1 MKSKNSTKK
10 SKKPISKIQ
19 PKRVTLKDKIKVSA
33 SQEQTENVL
42 RESEEK
48 FKKLAEN
55 FLERLID
62 TIPNPVFYKDVEG
75 KYRGCNRAFEGYIG
89 ITKDKLIGKSDYD
102 IAPKN
107 LADIYFAKDKALLDN
122 PGKQI
127 YESQVQYADG
137 TIHDVVFYRASFEKA
152 DSVLGGLVGVML
164 DITDRKRLEKQL
176 QQSQKIEAVG
186 HLAAGI
192 AHDFNNILTAIIGY
206 ANLLQMKM
214 KDDDPLKNSIDQILI
229 LTDRAESLTK
239 NLLTFSRD
247 QTVALEAIDMNEV
260 VLNLEKFLARVIG
273 ENIEFKTEISER
285 ELPVMADSSQIEQV
299 LMNLSTNAR
308 DSMPKGGLLK
318 IKTEMIEMD
327 REFLDKNGYGKEG
340 IYALISISDTGMGM
354 DDLIKESIF
363 EPFFTTKEMGKGTGL
378 GLSVVY
384 GIIKQHNGYI
394 NVESEKGKGTTFRIC
409 LPLVKGR
416 YGLGKPSKSAAQL
429 GGTETVLVAEDD
441 NEVRSLIKKLLREYG
456 YNVIEAFDGDNA
468 VKKFFENKD
477 SIDLI
482 LLDII
487 MPKKGGKDVYREII
501 ASSPNVKAIFM
512 SGYPSYIAFQFD
524 KEALDNAVFVSKPV
538 VPTELLKKIKEVLN
552 K

>member
-10 SKKPISKIQ
+10 KRKPISKIQ
-19 PKRVTLKDKIKVSA
+19 PKCVTLKDKIKVSA

-62 TIPNPVFYKDVEG
+62 TIPNPVFYKDIEG
-75 KYRGCNRAFEGYIG
+75 KYRGCNRAFEDYIG

-214 KDDDPLKNSIDQILI
+214 KDDDPLKNSIDQILV

-239 NLLTFSRD
+239 NLLTFSSD

-340 IYALISISDTGMGM
+340 MYALISISDTGMGM

-363 EPFFTTKEMGKGTGL
+363 EPFFTTKDVGKGTGL

-394 NVESEKGKGTTFRIC
+394 NVESEKGKGTTFRIY

-416 YGLGKPSKSAAQL
+416 YGLGKPSESAAQL

-487 MPKKGGKDVYREII
+487 MPKKGGKDVYREIT
-501 ASSPNVKAIFM
+501 ASVPNVKAIFM

-524 KEALDNAVFVSKPV
+524 KEALDNAVFVSKPI